1 MRFLYAAL
9 LAAAFALAGCKGN
22 CRQLSEKLCECKRTT
37 IERQQCLSDVA
48 QEEQR
53 VQPTAADEQVCGAL
67 LNAKPGCDCHQI
79 ATVEGMRACGL
90 AR

>member
-1 MRFLYAAL
+1 MRLLCATL

-22 CRQLSEKLCECKRTT
+22 CRQLSEKLCECQPTT
-37 IERQQCLSDVA
+37 LERQSCLSAVA

-53 VQPTAADEQVCGAL
+53 VQPSAHDEQVCGAL
-67 LNAKPGCDCHQI
+67 LKAKPGCDCHNTDT
-79 ATVEGMRACGL
+79 AEGMRACGL